1 MKQFLRLSFAM
12 AMLLG
17 SRIQCSVLPYLSIRS
32 QGINDARELVGWQ
45 TQINKPYM
53 SETNGS
59 FSITPEYTRSF
70 NPSFIA
76 QTLFCDALAENCCD
90 RTSLKIQGTKVVG
103 RDSNALM
110 AENFYLPTDY
120 SSIITVEPRIE
131 NFLIDFNMYLGLDG
145 WKEGLFFRIHAPVV
159 YTRWDLNYDETIL
172 NDGSNAYDP
181 GYFTDVIT
189 DTTNPVGLSRT
200 FLLDNF
206 TEYANDGLS
215 IASVDGITFDP
226 LTSARWSRCRKTL
239 TAVADVRMQLGYNFS
254 SCADH
259 HVGLSFYAAAPT
271 GNRPQGQFL
280 FEPIVGNGKHWEV
293 GAGLTTHKNIS
304 QSEDECCGWDVYL
317 DANITH
323 LCKTRQ
329 CRTFDLVDKPLSRY
343 MLISKMAY
351 PSSEDSNP
359 LYGIDSITTNVDP
372 VVLNGYTIPTFKFA
386 NELQPLANISTIPVN
401 VSASVQADL
410 VLKLSWTHCNFQ
422 WDVGYNFWAR
432 SCEKICKYEGPC
444 CYDKFPS
451 NTWALKGDAFVYGFV
466 GTYTLSHPLAGPTA
480 IYTDGGLPLSAT
492 ESKATIFGGTNN
504 WPSGLT
510 ANSVE
515 AVFDGT
521 TAPWSSNPGID
532 NPKLAVSYTESELPP
547 MYSSYSIID
556 GRWYPVATSV
566 EPVLIS
572 VDDLDLCGAR
582 QRGISNKLFTHL
594 SYTWADHCG
603 WTPFVGVGGEVE
615 WGFKDHSSNCSD
627 SCHNTTVCHTNH
639 TTCNSSNSRDFALSQ
654 WGVWFKGGVSFN

>member
-1 MKQFLRLSFAM
+1 MKQFLRLSFAI

-145 WKEGLFFRIHAPVV
+145 WKEGLFFIIHAPVV

-343 MLISKMAY
+343 MLVEKMEPVGDHLFAIESIDAT
-351 PSSEDSNP
+351 SS
-359 LYGIDSITTNVDP
+359 P
-372 VVLNGYTIPTFKFA
+372 VVLGDLIAPSFQFA
-386 NELQPLANISTIPVN
+386 NEFQPLANISTIPVN
-401 VSASVQADL
+401 VSAAVQADL
-410 VLKLSWTHCNFQ
+410 VLKFSWTHCNFQ
-422 WDVGYNFWAR
+422 WDIGYNFWAR
-432 SCEKICKYEGPC
+432 SCEKICRYNGPC
-444 CYDKFPS
+444 CYSKFP
-451 NTWALKGDAFVYGFV
+451 NNIWALKGDAFVYGISAN
-466 GTYTLSHPLAGPTA
+466 YDLANPTNPPTN
-480 IYTDGGLPLSAT
+480 ISPDGFFPLSAT
-492 ESKATIFGGTNN
+492 ESRATIFGGTNN
-504 WPSGLT
+504 WPLGLT
-510 ANSVE
+510 ANSEEV
-515 AVFDGT
+515 VFDGA

-532 NPKLAVSYTESELPP
+532 NPKIATDTSDYIFNT
-547 MYSSYSIID
+547 YSIIN
-556 GRWYPVATSV
+556 GRWYPVSTSL
-566 EPVLIS
+566 EPVLITL
-572 VDDLDLCGAR
+572 DDLDLSSAK

-603 WTPFVGVGGEVE
+603 WTPFIGVGGEVE
-615 WGFKDHSSNCSD
+615 WGFKGHNLNCSD
-627 SCHNTTVCHTNH
+627 SCHNTTACHNNYA
-639 TTCNSSNSRDFALSQ
+639 TCNSSNSQDFALSQ